1 MSVPSS
7 LTAGPFVSLVLIK
20 KKYLFFY
27 FYLIW
32 ISFFTIQLEFW
43 WYWDLLFEWKFIH
56 FIAFLPLLC
65 IVMYLTLIFVSLF
78 NAKLILLMLNLIHKP
93 KEGVYMR
100 FLSGGSKAGK
110 DYRYWCMRNVV
121 KRWPIWLSHK
131 FPLPFLDNICFKLFN
146 VKTKFSNSL
155 FSGWVDTEFIEFG
168 KEVVVGQ
175 GSIIQSSVIIGNLL
189 IIRKTIIE
197 DNVKVGAHSIIMPGT
212 IVRKNAVLAASS
224 MTTIGEELEE
234 GWIYLGIPAA
244 KFKKDVFFD
253 DGLEEIIERQM
264 HNVEQ
269 IRQEYEKLYLK
280 RQDKEL

>member
-27 FYLIW
+27 FYLLW
-32 ISFFTIQLEFW
+32 ISFFAIQLEFW
-43 WYWDLLFEWKFIH
+43 WYWNLLYGGKFIH

-65 IVMYLTLIFVSLF
+65 IVMYLTLIFASLF
-78 NAKLILLMLNLIHKP
+78 NAKLILLILNLIHKP
-93 KEGVYMR
+93 KEGIHIR
-100 FLSGGSKAGK
+100 FLAGGSKAGK

-131 FPLPFLDNICFKLFN
+131 FPLPFLDNICFKLFG

-175 GSIIQSSVIIGNLL
+175 ASIIQSSVIIGNLL

-197 DNVKVGAHSIIMPGT
+197 DNVKIGVHSVVMPGT
-212 IVRKNAVLAASS
+212 ILRKNTVLAASS

-234 GWIYLGIPAA
+234 GWIYLGVPAK
-244 KFKKDVFFD
+244 KFKENVFYEEN
-253 DGLEEIIERQM
+253 LEELIEKQM
-264 HNVEQ
+264 HNVEE
-269 IRQEYEKLYLK
+269 IRQKYEKLYTK
-280 RQDKEL
+280 RHDKSV